1 MIRRPPR
8 STLFPYTTLFRSP
21 VDESK
26 INRQAAE
33 LRSHVVDCEV
43 FGAGGGMYARAGSEP
58 LCDLGFG
65 VDTDRARFPP
75 GERYRLPGLD
85 ADLQVSAR
93 TQMRMEHRDDLEIE
107 GSGKVEARE
116 EAVRGGQPGV
126 ECERCFAAF
135 ARGLGRAQL
144 PVRHGRAGMVL
155 GVLRVEHAGTLEVLQ
170 RLAVASRPQ
179 IDPARVVV
187 RLNVFRFC
195 AQGPGKVLCGD
206 SKLARLVR
214 FHSGFEVDLPGQ
226 ADFRRE

>member
-1 MIRRPPR
+1 
-8 STLFPYTTLFRSP
+8 
-21 VDESK
+21 
-26 INRQAAE
+26 
-33 LRSHVVDCEV
+33 
-43 FGAGGGMYARAGSEP
+43 MYARAGSEP

-126 ECERCFAAF
+126 ERERCFAAF

-144 PVRHGRAGMVL
+144 PVRHGRAEMAL
-155 GVLRVEHAGTLEVLQ
+155 GILRVEHAGTLEMLE
-170 RLAVASRPQ
+170 RLAEASPPQ

-187 RLNVFRFC
+187 SLNVFGFC
-195 AQGPGKVLCGD
+195 AQRDGKMLCGG
-206 SKLARLVR
+206 SELARLVR
-214 FHSGFEVDLPGQ
+214 FHPGFEGGRPGPQ